1 MNRADIDLI
10 VYDFDGVMTDNRVYV
25 NQDGME
31 WVACNRSDGLGV
43 GLLRQ
48 AGFAQMI
55 LSTETNPV
63 VSARAAKLRL
73 EVVQGVEDKAT
84 TLKDLLKRRGLTPQR
99 VLYVGNDTND
109 LEAMQLVGYP
119 VCPADAHP
127 RIRTLSKR
135 VLNSVGGAG
144 VVRELADH
152 LLGEFAE

>member
-48 AGFAQMI
+48 AGFEQMI

-73 EVVQGVEDKAT
+73 EVMQGIDNKAGALRQLLERRH
-84 TLKDLLKRRGLTPQR
+84 LKLQR

-109 LEAMQLVGYP
+109 LEAMRLVGFP

-127 RIRTLSKR
+127 RIRALSKL
-135 VLNSVGGAG
+135 VLSSVGGAG

-152 LLGEFAE
+152 LLSELC